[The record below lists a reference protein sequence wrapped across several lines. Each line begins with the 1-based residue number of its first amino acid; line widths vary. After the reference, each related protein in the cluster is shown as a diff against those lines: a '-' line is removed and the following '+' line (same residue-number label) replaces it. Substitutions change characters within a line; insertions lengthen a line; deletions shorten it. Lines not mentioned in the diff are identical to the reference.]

1 MFDIKKYASIF
12 QTDNFTYLFAVKII
26 SGFPIGIFQSMF
38 SIFAMEYFH
47 LKAKENGMVLS
58 YVGIMSMVSIDRAQ
72 FPCQL
77 VSKHPF
83 KDNNEDIGH

>member
-58 YVGIMSMVSIDRAQ
+58 YVGIMSMVGIERGIFDSVVLS
-72 FPCQL
+72 P
-77 VSKHPF
+77 
-83 KDNNEDIGH
+83 NEQTPVPSQQ

>member
-58 YVGIMSMVSIDRAQ
+58 YVGIMSMVGIERGIFDSVVLSPSEQ
-72 FPCQL
+72 TPVPSQQ
-77 VSKHPF
+77 
-83 KDNNEDIGH
+83 